1 MVDWGLSTSSLDFD
15 STTISLPNAPVPLFP
30 LPGVFLFPHQV
41 LPLHIFEERYRTM
54 VKDLLDGP
62 GRLVIAAPVLGQS
75 AAPGQVPEVLPVAG
89 LGEIL
94 RHEKLDDGRYMI
106 WVLGVSRVH
115 IQEVECETPYRQVEV
130 LPFLET
136 AVPEPQAEDL
146 SRELRDAAAAR
157 LKEPLPLPDSTPP
170 GLLADLL
177 MQTLQASRDL
187 IERAFIEPDVTAR
200 AQLALR
206 EAERKGSLD
215 EDDPKVT
222 VQIDRDESGGAS
234 ASLDMLDELLAAS
247 EEPSPQFP
255 EDSTD
260 ENGDREE
267 GEARSEDT
275 ERDDRGDERNDDDER
290 PPSS

>member
-1 MVDWGLSTSSLDFD
+1 MDFD

-75 AAPGQVPEVLPVAG
+75 AAPGQTPEVLPVAG
-89 LGEIL
+89 FGEIL

-115 IQEVECETPYRQVEV
+115 IQEVPCETPYRQVEV

-206 EAERKGSLD
+206 EAERKGALD
-215 EDDPKVT
+215 EDDPQVT
-222 VQIDRDESGGAS
+222 VQIDRDDNSGSA

-247 EEPSPQFP
+247 EEGSPQFP
-255 EDSTD
+255 EDSTEQGSDRD
-260 ENGDREE
+260 ERDAGNGDSD
-267 GEARSEDT
+267 AD
-275 ERDDRGDERNDDDER
+275 ERDDENNDENDR
-290 PPSS
+290 PSSS